1 MPGMPLPRLK
11 ICSLLALALLVGGC
25 GSSHS
30 GSTTTTTG
38 SAPTTGPSQAG
49 GSPGAS
55 APTATSGSTQRS
67 QPSPTGIPSK
77 PVEFKEEGS
86 HASEATRMKVRE
98 KETGVPVK
106 RQYPTSLQASFT
118 STCTAAGG
126 SHAACECIIKTLEL
140 SSREKGFSLAEL
152 LATDVG
158 LRRTSYEAIVNKT
171 PGLGP
176 AGGPVQVPG
185 DAFKAMHTCKAAK

>member
-1 MPGMPLPRLK
+1 MPLSRLK
-11 ICSLLALALLVGGC
+11 IGSLLALALLVGGC

-30 GSTTTTTG
+30 GSTTTTIG
-38 SAPTTGPSQAG
+38 SAPTTGPTQAG
-49 GSPGAS
+49 GSPSAS
-55 APTATSGSTQRS
+55 ASTGASGSTQPS
-67 QPSPTGIPSK
+67 HPSPTGIPKK

-86 HASEATRMKVRE
+86 KATEAAKMKVRE

-106 RQYPTSLQASFT
+106 RQYPTSLQASFVD
-118 STCTAAGG
+118 TCTAAGG
-126 SHAACECIIKTLEL
+126 SHSACECITKKLEL

-158 LRRTSYEAIVNKT
+158 LRRTSYQAIVSRT

-176 AGGPVQVPG
+176 GGGPVEVPG
-185 DAFKAMHTCKAAK
+185 DAFKAMKACKAAK

>member
-1 MPGMPLPRLK
+1 MPLSRLK

-30 GSTTTTTG
+30 GSTTTIS

-49 GSPGAS
+49 ASPSAS
-55 APTATSGSTQRS
+55 APTGASGSTKPS
-67 QPSPTGIPSK
+67 QPSPTGVPKK
-77 PVEFKEEGS
+77 PVEFKEEG
-86 HASEATRMKVRE
+86 APATEAAKMKVRE

-126 SHAACECIIKTLEL
+126 SHSACECILKSLEL
-140 SSREKGFSLAEL
+140 ASREKGYSLAEL

-158 LRRTSYEAIVNKT
+158 LRRTSYEAIVNRT
-171 PGLGP
+171 PGP
-176 AGGPVQVPG
+176 QGPVQVPG
-185 DAFKAMHTCKAAK
+185 DAFKAMKACKAAK